1 MKQKKTASRDSEH
14 ARPSASVALDP
25 GPLANSFGFALRMAS
40 NAATQRFHQVMRPF
54 HIRPAQF
61 STLILIH
68 ANPGVRQRDICEA
81 LRIEKANFVGLLDT
95 LERRK
100 LVDRRADP
108 NDRRRYAIH
117 LTKEG
122 EALLR
127 KAVRAHDRME
137 AGLEELLPA
146 RGRKEFLANLARI
159 KLE

>member
-1 MKQKKTASRDSEH
+1 
-14 ARPSASVALDP
+14 
-25 GPLANSFGFALRMAS
+25 
-40 NAATQRFHQVMRPF
+40 
-54 HIRPAQF
+54 
-61 STLILIH
+61 
-68 ANPGVRQRDICEA
+68 VRQRDICEA